1 MVETARILIVDDDEN
16 IRKVLQTI
24 LEEEGYSVDTAETAK
39 EAVEK
44 TKKAFYNLALID
56 IRLPDMEGIELL
68 TKIRDTVPKMRKII
82 ITGYPTL
89 QNAIAAVNRG
99 ANAYILK
106 PFDMDKVLA
115 TIRDELKKQE
125 EERKYSQEK
134 VAEFIETRVRE
145 LGMEKET
152 TPTRKKS

>member
-1 MVETARILIVDDDEN
+1 MVETARILVVDDDEN
-16 IRKVLQTI
+16 IRKVLTTI
-24 LEEEGYSVDTAETAK
+24 LEEEGYSVDSAETAK

-44 TKKAFYNLALID
+44 TKKTFYNIALID

-82 ITGYPTL
+82 ITGYPTI

-106 PFDMDKVLA
+106 PFDMEKVLA
-115 TIRDELKKQE
+115 TIKEELKKQE
-125 EERKYSQEK
+125 EEKKYSQEK

-145 LGMEKET
+145 LEKEKEA
-152 TPTRKKS
+152 TRK

>member
-1 MVETARILIVDDDEN
+1 MVKTARILVVDDDEN
-16 IRKVLQTI
+16 IRKVLTTI
-24 LEEEGYSVDTAETAK
+24 LEEEGYKVDSAETAK
-39 EAVEK
+39 EAIEK
-44 TKKAFYNLALID
+44 AKKTFYNVALID

-68 TKIRDTVPKMRKII
+68 TKIRDNVPKMRKII

-106 PFDMDKVLA
+106 PFDMEKVLA
-115 TIRDELKKQE
+115 TINEELKKQE
-125 EERKYSQEK
+125 EEKRYSQEK

-145 LGMEKET
+145 LEIEKEV
-152 TPTRKKS
+152 TRKKNP